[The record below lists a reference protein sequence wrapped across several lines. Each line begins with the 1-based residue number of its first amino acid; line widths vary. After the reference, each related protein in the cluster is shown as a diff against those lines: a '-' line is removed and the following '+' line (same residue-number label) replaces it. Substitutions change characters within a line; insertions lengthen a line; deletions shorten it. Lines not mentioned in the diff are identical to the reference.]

1 MDSHSQKTLPPIPR
15 RAYYRGATGC
25 WADLSERE
33 GCAGSGLNPPKC
45 IWNLLKDAVRL
56 LSRSSLL
63 HRYSVL
69 VDIWS
74 TQTSV
79 PHCNT
84 PEVPCWCMISPAGHP
99 LIAWRSGS
107 WMRGKM
113 LSRPL
118 VQGTGSGCH
127 TCLVVSKYHGH
138 L

>member
-1 MDSHSQKTLPPIPR
+1 MQGLEIRCSKMHLESPQ
-15 RAYYRGATGC
+15 GC
-25 WADLSERE
+25 
-33 GCAGSGLNPPKC
+33 GLRV
-45 IWNLLKDAVRL
+45 IQVIFTQL
-56 LSRSSLL
+56 
-63 HRYSVL
+63 YSIG
-69 VDIWS
+69 IWS

-113 LSRPL
+113 RSRPL
-118 VQGTGSGCH
+118 VQGAGGGCH
-127 TCLVVSKYHGH
+127 TCVVVSKYHGH